1 MDALAAEEQE
11 MIDSET
17 EMCLVSWKLNYR
29 QCWASHTFYGCLE
42 ERGCWTFSF
51 KPTYSYI
58 ILYVV

>member
-29 QCWASHTFYGCLE
+29 QCWASRFLRLSGRTWMLDF
-42 ERGCWTFSF
+42 F
-51 KPTYSYI
+51 I
-58 ILYVV
+58 